1 MRDPAGARGA
11 GFTLIEVLVVMCI
24 IGVLSVVL
32 VFSIAPS
39 GASQARTEAR
49 RLATLLELALS
60 ESRATGRGIAWSP
73 APEGY
78 EFLRK
83 GDDGEWR
90 SFAADS
96 PYRRRALPAGVSLEA
111 VQLDAQPVR
120 EGERIVI
127 TPYGLGG
134 AVRATIAGGGER
146 IVLRGGMVGRIEI
159 DTAAGGQRNGNL
171 HDESARIHAG

>member
-11 GFTLIEVLVVMCI
+11 GFTLIEVLVVMSI
-24 IGVLSVVL
+24 IGVLSAVVVL
-32 VFSIAPS
+32 SIAPS
-39 GASQARTEAR
+39 GPAQARTEAR
-49 RLATLLELALS
+49 RLATLLELAIS

-111 VQLDAQPVR
+111 VQLDAQALSA
-120 EGERIVI
+120 GERIVI

-134 AVRATIAGGGER
+134 AIRATIAGGGER
-146 IVLRGGMVGRIEI
+146 IVLRGGVVGHIELE
-159 DTAAGGQRNGNL
+159 AAGDKQRNGNL
-171 HDESARIHAG
+171 HGESARIHAG

>member
-1 MRDPAGARGA
+1 MRDPAGARSV
-11 GFTLIEVLVVMCI
+11 GFTLIEILVVMCV
-24 IGVLSVVL
+24 IGVLSVTL

-39 GASQARTEAR
+39 GPAQARTEAR
-49 RLATLLELALS
+49 RLATLLELALA

-78 EFLRK
+78 EFLRP

-96 PYRRRALPAGVSLEA
+96 PYRRRALPAGVTLEA
-111 VQLDAQPVR
+111 VQLDAQPLR
-120 EGERIVI
+120 AGERIVI

-134 AVRATIAGGGER
+134 AIRATIEGGGER
-146 IVLRGGMVGRIEI
+146 IVLRGGVVGRIEVE
-159 DTAAGGQRNGNL
+159 TAAGKQRNGDL